1 MSRCAEIDDH
11 NGERTATL
19 REKTAPMQIGGPS
32 GHTFQVPQTVSQL
45 FSHFFENRSFCARC
59 LTSYPERDNFSF
71 GCHFHPSIHMSTET
85 TEAAAPP
92 PPPLSGRCCDRV
104 RQSKG
109 CRNSD
114 HSDHMTWST
123 DCEKKNALYDVIPYC
138 LISMGLVKIPTGHL
152 EAKIETFSQE
162 QAPLF
167 LAGLGKSIVPS
178 SIKKWAKLN
187 DAIRYE
193 DDRVD
198 VYTEV
203 IKEFVPYVIVR
214 RCDVA

>member
-1 MSRCAEIDDH
+1 MRRRAEIIDH
-11 NGERTATL
+11 SGERTATL
-19 REKTAPMQIGGPS
+19 REITTPMQIGGPS
-32 GHTFQVPQTVSQL
+32 GPVFQVPQTVSQL
-45 FSHFFENRSFCARC
+45 FLHFLENRAFCARC
-59 LTSYPERDNFSF
+59 STSYPERDNFSF

-85 TEAAAPP
+85 TEEGAPP
-92 PPPLSGRCCDRV
+92 LPLSGRCCCDRV

-123 DCEKKNALYDVIPYC
+123 DCEKKNALYDAIPCC
-138 LISMGLVKIPTGHL
+138 LISIGLVKIPIGHL
-152 EAKIETFSQE
+152 EAKIESFSQE
-162 QAPLF
+162 QTPLF
-167 LAGLGKSIVPS
+167 LAGLGKNIVPS
-178 SIKKWAKLN
+178 SIKKWTKLN
-187 DAIRYE
+187 DATRYE

-214 RCDVA
+214 RCDVV